1 MRGERRE
8 QWLELASAEPYIEP
22 YTHHRR
28 AAMNGH
34 LEKKEDSKTF
44 LQVLSVSLV
53 LLVHQYIA

>member
-28 AAMNGH
+28 GAMNGQ

-44 LQVLSVSLV
+44 LQVLLV